1 MKKPKKNWL
10 EWSVFAL
17 SLVLIL
23 ATAGILIHEQLSL
36 GEKPA
41 EPHLKLGRP
50 VARDGY
56 FAVPVTVVNRG
67 DETAANVHLSVV
79 LHLPDGPEETA
90 EFDLPYLPRRATREA
105 WITFRQDPRA
115 GKLEPRVLGYQKP

>member
-23 ATAGILIHEQLSL
+23 ATTGVLIREQLSL

-41 EPHLKLGRP
+41 EPHLELGQP

-56 FAVPVTVVNRG
+56 FAVPVTVTNRG
-67 DETAANVHLSVV
+67 DETAAGVHLAVV
-79 LHLPDGPEETA
+79 LHLPGGAEETA
-90 EFDLPYLPRRATREA
+90 EFDLPYLPRHARREA

-115 GKLEPRVLGYQKP
+115 GKLEPRILGYQKP